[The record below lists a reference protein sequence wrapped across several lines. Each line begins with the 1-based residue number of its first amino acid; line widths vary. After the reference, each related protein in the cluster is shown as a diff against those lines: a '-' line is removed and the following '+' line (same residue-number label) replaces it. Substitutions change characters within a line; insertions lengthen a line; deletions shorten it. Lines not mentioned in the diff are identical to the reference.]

1 MHHMARSFLR
11 LSGRLSVMDSRYG
24 KLFDDPPWHLDTSV
38 PNVARVYDY
47 LLGGKDNYAVDR
59 AAAAELVRL
68 IPDARRA
75 CHQNRQFLARAVR
88 FLASEAG
95 IRQFIDIG
103 TGLPT
108 QGSVHEVA
116 QDITPDARVIYV
128 DYDPVVVSHAQALLV
143 RNRATA
149 AVNGDLRE
157 PENILSHPAAQALID
172 FTEPVAIL
180 LVAVLH
186 FLRDDDKPYEAV
198 DTLKTA
204 MPAGSYLVLSHVT
217 FDNIPAEAA
226 RDVSD
231 LYEHTTAPGTARTR
245 PEIERFF
252 DGMEMVEPG
261 LVNVCN
267 WQTWMGLP
275 SPAIFYAGV
284 ARKGARHEPGWC

>member
-1 MHHMARSFLR
+1 
-11 LSGRLSVMDSRYG
+11 MDSRYG
-24 KLFDDPPWHLDTSV
+24 ELANGTPWYLDTSV

-75 CHQNRQFLARAVR
+75 CHQNRQFLSRAVR
-88 FLASEAG
+88 FLAGEAG

-116 QDITPDARVIYV
+116 QDFTPGARVIYV

-143 RNRATA
+143 RAPATVA
-149 AVNGDLRE
+149 INGDLRK
-157 PENILSHPAAQALID
+157 PDQILSHPAVEALID

-186 FLRDDDKPYEAV
+186 FLRDDDKPCEIV
-198 DTLKTA
+198 DTLKAA

-217 FDNIPAEAA
+217 SDNIPAEAA

-231 LYEHTTAPGTARTR
+231 LYEQTTAPGAARTR
-245 PEIERFF
+245 QEIERFF

-267 WQTWMGLP
+267 WKMWMELP

-284 ARKGARHEPGWC
+284 ARKGATS

>member
-1 MHHMARSFLR
+1 MWIRKPLVPR
-11 LSGRLSVMDSRYG
+11 LGCQLAGNTAMDSRYSELANG
-24 KLFDDPPWHLDTSV
+24 TPWYLDTSV

-68 IPDARRA
+68 IPDAVRS
-75 CHQNRQFLARAVR
+75 CHQNRQFLARAVH
-88 FLASEAG
+88 FLVGEAG

-108 QGSVHEVA
+108 QRSVHEVA
-116 QDITPDARVIYV
+116 QDITSDARVIYV

-143 RNRATA
+143 RNPATVA
-149 AVNGDLRE
+149 IHGDLRE
-157 PENILSHPAAQALID
+157 PEKILSHPSVQDFID
-172 FTEPVAIL
+172 FAEPVAIL

-186 FLRDDDKPYEAV
+186 FLRDDDKPYEVV

-204 MPAGSYLVLSHVT
+204 MPAGSYLILSHVT
-217 FDNIPAEAA
+217 SDNIPAETA
-226 RDVSD
+226 RDVHD
-231 LYEHTTAPGTARTR
+231 LYEQTTAPGAARTR

-252 DGMEMVEPG
+252 DGLKMLEPG

-275 SPAIFYAGV
+275 SPAIFYGGV
-284 ARKGARHEPGWC
+284 ARKGTTS

>member
-1 MHHMARSFLR
+1 
-11 LSGRLSVMDSRYG
+11 MDSRYRE
-24 KLFDDPPWHLDTSV
+24 LANSTPWYLDTSV
-38 PNVARVYDY
+38 PNVARLYDF

-59 AAAAELVRL
+59 AAATELARL
-68 IPDARRA
+68 IPDAPRA

-88 FLASEAG
+88 FLTSQAG

-116 QDITPDARVIYV
+116 QDVTPDARVIYV

-143 RNRATA
+143 RNPATMA
-149 AVNGDLRE
+149 INGDLRA
-157 PENILSHPAAQALID
+157 PEQILSHPAVQTLID

-186 FLRDDDKPYEAV
+186 FLRDDDKPYEVV

-217 FDNIPAEAA
+217 SDNIPAEAA
-226 RDVSD
+226 RDVRA
-231 LYEHTTAPGTARTR
+231 LYEQTTAPGTARTR
-245 PEIERFF
+245 PEIGRFF

-261 LVNVCN
+261 LVNACN
-267 WQTWMGLP
+267 WQTWMELP
-275 SPAIFYAGV
+275 NPAIFYVGV
-284 ARKGARHEPGWC
+284 ARKGATL

>member
-1 MHHMARSFLR
+1 
-11 LSGRLSVMDSRYG
+11 MDSRYG
-24 KLFDDPPWHLDTSV
+24 ELANSAPWYLDTSV

-59 AAAAELVRL
+59 RAAAELVRL
-68 IPDARRA
+68 IPDALRA
-75 CHQNRQFLARAVR
+75 CHQNRQFLSRAVR

-116 QDITPDARVIYV
+116 QDITPDARVMYV

-143 RNRATA
+143 RNHATVA
-149 AVNGDLRE
+149 INGDLRE
-157 PENILSHPAAQALID
+157 PDQILSHPAVQALID

-186 FLRDDDKPYEAV
+186 FLRDDDKPHEVV
-198 DTLKTA
+198 DMLKAA

-217 FDNIPAEAA
+217 SDDISAEAA
-226 RDVSD
+226 RDVHN
-231 LYEHTTAPGTARTR
+231 LYEQTTAPGAARTHS
-245 PEIERFF
+245 EIERFF
-252 DGMEMVEPG
+252 DGMEMLEPG

-267 WQTWMGLP
+267 WRTWMRLP
-275 SPAIFYAGV
+275 SPAIFYGGV
-284 ARKGARHEPGWC
+284 ARKGVRHEPGSS

>member
-1 MHHMARSFLR
+1 
-11 LSGRLSVMDSRYG
+11 MDSRYG
-24 KLFDDPPWHLDTSV
+24 ELANGTPWYLDTSV

-59 AAAAELVRL
+59 AAAAKLVRL
-68 IPDARRA
+68 IPDAVRA
-75 CHQNRQFLARAVR
+75 CHQNRRFLTRAVR

-108 QGSVHEVA
+108 QDSVHEVA
-116 QDITPDARVIYV
+116 QDIASDARVIYV

-143 RNRATA
+143 RNPATVA
-149 AVNGDLRE
+149 INGDLRE
-157 PENILSHPAAQALID
+157 PEKILSHPVVQAFID

-186 FLRDDDKPYEAV
+186 FLRDDDKPHEV
-198 DTLKTA
+198 MDVLKA
-204 MPAGSYLVLSHVT
+204 SMPAGSYLVLSHVT
-217 FDNIPAEAA
+217 ADNIPAETA

-231 LYEHTTAPGTARTR
+231 LYEQTTGPGAARTR

-252 DGMEMVEPG
+252 GGLEMVEPG

-267 WQTWMGLP
+267 WQTWMGFT
-275 SPAIFYAGV
+275 SPAIFYGGV
-284 ARKGARHEPGWC
+284 ARKGATS

>member
-1 MHHMARSFLR
+1 
-11 LSGRLSVMDSRYG
+11 MDSRYG
-24 KLFDDPPWHLDTSV
+24 ELANGTPWYLDTSV

-59 AAAAELVRL
+59 RAAAELVRL
-68 IPDARRA
+68 IPGAVKA
-75 CHQNRQFLARAVR
+75 CHQNRQFLSRAVR

-95 IRQFIDIG
+95 IRQFMDIG

-108 QGSVHEVA
+108 QGSVHQVA
-116 QDITPDARVIYV
+116 HDITPDARVMYV

-143 RNRATA
+143 RNPATVA
-149 AVNGDLRE
+149 INGDLRE
-157 PENILSHPAAQALID
+157 PVAILGHPAVQALID

-186 FLRDDDKPYEAV
+186 FLRDDDKPYEVV
-198 DTLKTA
+198 DTLKAA

-217 FDNIPAEAA
+217 SDGIPAEVV
-226 RDVSD
+226 RDVHD
-231 LYEHTTAPGTARTR
+231 LYEQTTAPGTARTR
-245 PEIERFF
+245 SEIERFF

-267 WQTWMGLP
+267 WRMWVRLP
-275 SPAIFYAGV
+275 SPAIFYGGV
-284 ARKGARHEPGWC
+284 ARKGGMP